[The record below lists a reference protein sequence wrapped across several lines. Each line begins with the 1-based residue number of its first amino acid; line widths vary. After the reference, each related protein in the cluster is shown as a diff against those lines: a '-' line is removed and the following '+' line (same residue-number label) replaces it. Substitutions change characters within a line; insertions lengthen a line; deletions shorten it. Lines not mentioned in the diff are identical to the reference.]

1 MANPNTPFGFRPI
14 IRAGGAPFSVT
25 QYAKPATDG
34 NALFHFDMVLKVAAA
49 VALPEAPAYNVP
61 GIQTGYQGTPGT
73 TLWLGSSIGYGAI
86 STASMHSVS
95 DEIDCVFIAQVKTG
109 VAVTTAAHVG
119 KNSNIS
125 LTQTGNTLTKMSR
138 MAVDI
143 AIAAT
148 AGLDLRLRAVTM
160 ISPNVEGDSAIVE
173 VTINKHFSA
182 QATAG
187 V

>member
-1 MANPNTPFGFRPI
+1 MANANNPFGLRPI
-14 IRAGGAPFSVT
+14 IRAGGSPFSVT
-25 QYAKPATDG
+25 QYAKPATDP
-34 NALFHFDMVLKVAAA
+34 NILFNFDLVQKVAASA
-49 VALPEAPAYNVP
+49 VLNEAPAYTLP
-61 GIQTGYQGTPGT
+61 AIQTGYTGTPGT
-73 TLWLGSSIGYGAI
+73 TLWLGSSIGFGA
-86 STASMHSVS
+86 ASVLSYHSVS

-109 VAVTTAAHVG
+109 VAVTNAAHAG
-119 KNSNIS
+119 KNSNVS
-125 LTQTGNTLTKMSR
+125 LTLAGNPATKNSR
-138 MAVDI
+138 MAVDT

-148 AGLDLRLRAVTM
+148 AGLDLRLRQVSM

>member
-34 NALFHFDMVLKVAAA
+34 NALFNFDLVLKVAAA
-49 VALPEAPAYNVP
+49 VVLPEAPAYNVP

-73 TLWLGSSIGYGAI
+73 TLWVGSSIGYGAI

-95 DEIDCVFIAQVKTG
+95 DEIDCVFNAQVKTG
-109 VAVTTAAHVG
+109 VAVTTAGHVG
-119 KNSNIS
+119 KNANIS

-138 MAVDI
+138 MAVDS

-148 AGLDLRLRAVTM
+148 AGLDLRIRAVSM
-160 ISPNVEGDSAIVE
+160 ISPNLEGDSAIVE
-173 VTINKHFSA
+173 VTIAKHFSA
-182 QATAG
+182 QGAAG